1 MMFEGK
7 LTQNIVEILKNFESG
22 VLNDLFQ
29 SCFIYRNH
37 VGRVQY
43 QNDKGFYGE
52 VIFVPRP
59 TKSPQWEKDNV
70 YQLFKVG
77 HNLNLITNKEFGKP
91 FQGESMEET
100 FKAFTAVVDESIE
113 ELENKLQKLKGN

>member
-1 MMFEGK
+1 MFEGK
-7 LTQNIVEILKNFESG
+7 LTKEVVSILSNFESH

-52 VIFVPRP
+52 VIFAPRP
-59 TKSPQWEKDNV
+59 TKTPQWEKDNV

-77 HNLNLITNKEFGKP
+77 HNLNLITNKKFGKP
-91 FQGESMEET
+91 FQGENMEEA

-113 ELENKLQKLKGN
+113 ELENQLQKLKGN

>member
-43 QNDKGFYGE
+43 QDGKGFYGE
-52 VIFVPRP
+52 VIFIPRP
-59 TKSPQWEKDNV
+59 TKTPKWEKDNV

-77 HNLNLITNKEFGKP
+77 NKFGTP

-113 ELENKLQKLKGN
+113 ELENQLQKLKGN

>member
-1 MMFEGK
+1 MFEGK
-7 LTQNIVEILKNFESG
+7 LTKEVVSILSNFESH

-37 VGRVQY
+37 VARVQY
-43 QNDKGFYGE
+43 QDDKGFYGE

-91 FQGESMEET
+91 FQGESMEQA

-113 ELENKLQKLKGN
+113 ELENLIREAKELK